1 MATQP
6 LTAPKQWTTS
16 PRAVDALDKALPSN
30 PQVMPVHTEKWDVSR
45 SDIYVED
52 RWQPIFAEMRAAG
65 DLHKVTD
72 SPFGSHWNVV
82 SHRAIQH
89 VEALP
94 ELYSSERRDHH
105 PRPAE
110 RREARRARPRAV
122 RAADV
127 HRHGPAQAHRPAAHR
142 RAQVHPVRT

>member
-6 LTAPKQWTTS
+6 LEAPFQWTRE
-16 PRAVDALDKALPSN
+16 PRAVDALDKALAEN
-30 PQVMPVHTEKWDVSR
+30 PQVLPVHTEKWDVSR

-52 RWQPIFAEMRAAG
+52 RWQPIFKEMRAAG

-89 VEALP
+89 IEALP
-94 ELYSSERRDHH
+94 EL
-105 PRPAE
+105 
-110 RREARRARPRAV
+110 
-122 RAADV
+122 
-127 HRHGPAQAHRPAAHR
+127 
-142 RAQVHPVRT
+142 